1 MKKIGLLC
9 LALVLALGTL
19 GIGYAS
25 WLDTITIEGQVTTG
39 ELCWEF
45 ISCSLL
51 DDVEY
56 GGQPVNYGGDYPTA
70 NPDRTCNPGFVFEPG
85 KGYFWAL
92 DKNVGWGTQNIS
104 DDGMWGGK
112 TLTVT
117 LNNVYPCYFNS
128 LSFYVHNCG
137 TIPLKVD
144 HIVINGQNYTGGVPY
159 VQFDFNC
166 DGEYDFE
173 IQWGDN
179 WGEQIDPCNSSPE
192 FSFWMH
198 VLQPCPQSQLDTL
211 TFTIELVAVQWNGY
225 PLSD

>member
-19 GIGYAS
+19 GIGYAH
-25 WLDTITIEGQVTTG
+25 WMDTIYIEGKVHTG
-39 ELCWEF
+39 LLCWEF
-45 ISCSLL
+45 VSCSLL
-51 DDVEY
+51 DDVEF

-70 NPDRTCNPGFVFEPG
+70 NPDRTCNNGFVFEPG

-92 DKNVGWGTQNIS
+92 DKNVGWGVQNIS

-117 LNNVYPCYFNS
+117 LYNVYPCYFNS

-144 HIVINGQNYTGGVPY
+144 HIVINGQEFSAGVPY
-159 VQFDFNC
+159 VQFDFNG
-166 DGEYDFE
+166 DGAFDFE
-173 IQWGDN
+173 VQWGDN

-211 TFTIELVAVQWNGY
+211 KFTIEIVAVQWDGY
-225 PLSD
+225 PL

>member
-19 GIGYAS
+19 GIGYAA
-25 WLDTITIEGQVTTG
+25 WIDTIYIEGEVTTG
-39 ELCWEF
+39 SLCWEF
-45 ISCSLL
+45 VSCNLY
-51 DDVEY
+51 DDDE
-56 GGQPVNYGGDYPTA
+56 PINYGGDYPTA
-70 NPDRTCNPGFVFEPG
+70 TPDYTCNNGFVLEPG
-85 KGYFWAL
+85 VGYFWEL
-92 DKNVGWGTQNIS
+92 DKNVGWGEQLIS
-104 DDGMWGGK
+104 ADGK

-117 LNNVYPCYFNS
+117 LNNTYPCYFNS
-128 LSFYVHNCG
+128 LSFYVNNCG

-144 HIVINGQNYTGGVPY
+144 HIVINGQNYTTGVPY
-159 VQFDFNC
+159 VQYDFND
-166 DGEYDFE
+166 DGAYDFE

-179 WGEQIDPCNSSPE
+179 WGAQIDPGDPSPE

-211 TFTIELVAVQWNGY
+211 TFTIEIVAVQWDKY

>member
-19 GIGYAS
+19 GIGYAA
-25 WLDTITIEGQVTTG
+25 WIDTIHIEGTVTTG
-39 ELCWEF
+39 SLCWEF
-45 ISCSLL
+45 TDCLMADEI
-51 DDVEY
+51 
-56 GGQPVNYGGDYPTA
+56 PPTNPGGDAGVPEFLADFTCRNGFASPT
-70 NPDRTCNPGFVFEPG
+70 P
-85 KGYFWAL
+85 YFWRL

-104 DDGMWGGK
+104 ADGK

-117 LNNVYPCYFNS
+117 LNNAYPCYFNS

-137 TIPLKVD
+137 TVPLKVD
-144 HIVINGQNYTGGVPY
+144 HVVINGHNFSGGVPY
-159 VQFDFNC
+159 VQYDFNG
-166 DGEYDFE
+166 DGAYDFE

-179 WGEQIDPCNSSPE
+179 WGVQIDPCERSPE

-211 TFTIELVAVQWNGY
+211 TFTIEIVAVQWNEY
-225 PLSD
+225 PLPG